1 MFTAAKLRAV
11 LQRKNG
17 SWPAVLPGEP
27 QPESTMDSYHRIHPT
42 WVAMQSLRDRDFR
55 ISDNQFWPEFMG
67 KLLVQVK
74 FGKLRTS
81 RRGED

>member
-1 MFTAAKLRAV
+1 
-11 LQRKNG
+11 
-17 SWPAVLPGEP
+17 
-27 QPESTMDSYHRIHPT
+27 MDSYHRIHPT

-74 FGKLRTS
+74 FDKLAYKPTW
-81 RRGED
+81 